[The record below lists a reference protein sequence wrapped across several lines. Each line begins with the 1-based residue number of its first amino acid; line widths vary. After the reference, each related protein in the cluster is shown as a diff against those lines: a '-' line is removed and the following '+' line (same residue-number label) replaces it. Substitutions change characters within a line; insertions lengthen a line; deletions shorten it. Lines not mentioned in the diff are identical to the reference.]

1 MQSTDFIDTVM
12 EVMSMDNMTALVSAF
27 ARAYHY
33 RNNHTW
39 VFADP
44 IAEKM
49 LTNEEYTAISQNMSQ
64 GISFFAPEFRGTQEE
79 ALRYIADH
87 QLAPSVL
94 ARSAFC
100 ERAIENAVKIGCG
113 QVVLYACGYD
123 TFSLRN
129 QHMELKI
136 FELDRPEMTHDKQY
150 RIRQTGLEPFCQ
162 VEFIGCDLSLS
173 TWRKKLINRGFDCG
187 KSSFGSLLG
196 ISYYLSKEEWRRLIG
211 TISSFAC
218 EGSSICFDYPLAE
231 GGAESQRNRELA
243 AAAGEPMKAKYSYD
257 EMEALLSEEGFLIY
271 EHMNAAEAAEAFFRE
286 YNQKNAE
293 HMMTAPEGVGYCL
306 AVKKQLT
313 H

>member
-1 MQSTDFIDTVM
+1 
-12 EVMSMDNMTALVSAF
+12 MDNMTALVSAF
-27 ARAYHY
+27 ARAHHY

-49 LTNEEYTAISQNMSQ
+49 LTDEEYTAISQNMSQ

-79 ALRYIADH
+79 ALRYIVDH

-100 ERAIENAVKIGCG
+100 ELAIENAVRIGCG

-150 RIRQTGLEPFCQ
+150 RIRQTGLEPSCQ

-173 TWRKKLINRGFDCG
+173 TWRKELINRGFDCG

-231 GGAESQRNRELA
+231 GGAESQR
-243 AAAGEPMKAKYSYD
+243 
-257 EMEALLSEEGFLIY
+257 IW
-271 EHMNAAEAAEAFFRE
+271 
-286 YNQKNAE
+286 
-293 HMMTAPEGVGYCL
+293 
-306 AVKKQLT
+306 
-313 H
+313 

>member
-1 MQSTDFIDTVM
+1 MQISDHEVLKDRISVLPYTVM

-49 LTNEEYTAISQNMSQ
+49 VTDEEYAAISQNMSQ

-79 ALRYIADH
+79 ALRYIVDH

-100 ERAIENAVKIGCG
+100 ERAIENAVRIGCG

-136 FELDRPEMTHDKQY
+136 FELDRPEMTHDKQH
-150 RIRQTGLEPFCQ
+150 RIRQTGLEQSCQ
-162 VEFIGCDLSLS
+162 VEFLGCDLSLS
-173 TWRKKLINRGFDCG
+173 SWRKELINRGFAVRMRHRTQT
-187 KSSFGSLLG
+187 SS
-196 ISYYLSKEEWRRLIG
+196 
-211 TISSFAC
+211 
-218 EGSSICFDYPLAE
+218 
-231 GGAESQRNRELA
+231 
-243 AAAGEPMKAKYSYD
+243 
-257 EMEALLSEEGFLIY
+257 
-271 EHMNAAEAAEAFFRE
+271 
-286 YNQKNAE
+286 
-293 HMMTAPEGVGYCL
+293 
-306 AVKKQLT
+306 
-313 H
+313 

>member
-1 MQSTDFIDTVM
+1 
-12 EVMSMDNMTALVSAF
+12 MDNMTALVSAF

-49 LTNEEYTAISQNMSQ
+49 LTDEEYATISQNMSQ

-79 ALRYIADH
+79 ALRYIVDH

-100 ERAIENAVKIGCG
+100 ERAIENAVRIGYG

-129 QHMELKI
+129 QHKELKI
-136 FELDRPEMTHDKQY
+136 YELDKPEMICDKQC
-150 RIRQTGLEPFCQ
+150 RINQTGTQESCQ
-162 VEFIGCDLSLS
+162 VEYIGCDLSLS
-173 TWRKKLINRGFDCG
+173 SWKEELINRGFDCS
-187 KSSFGSLLG
+187 KPSFGSLLG
-196 ISYYLSKEEWRRLIG
+196 ISYYLSKKEWGHLIG
-211 TISSFAC
+211 TISSFTC
-218 EGSSICFDYPLAE
+218 EGSSICFDYPLIE
-231 GGAESQRNRELA
+231 DGAESQRNRTLA

-257 EMEALLSEEGFLIY
+257 EMEAFLSEERFLIY
-271 EHMNAAEAAEAFFRE
+271 EHMNAAEVTEAFFRE

-293 HMMTAPEGVGYCL
+293 HMMTALEGVGYCL
-306 AVKKQLT
+306 AVKK
-313 H
+313 

>member
-1 MQSTDFIDTVM
+1 
-12 EVMSMDNMTALVSAF
+12 MDNMTALVSAF
-27 ARAYHY
+27 ARAHHY

-49 LTNEEYTAISQNMSQ
+49 LTDEEYTAISQNMSQ

-79 ALRYIADH
+79 ALRYIVDH

-100 ERAIENAVKIGCG
+100 ERAIENTVRIGCG

-136 FELDRPEMTHDKQY
+136 YELDRPEMIQDKLR
-150 RIRQTGLEPFCQ
+150 RIKQTGMEPSCH
-162 VEFIGCDLSLS
+162 VEYIGCDLSLPS
-173 TWRKKLINRGFDCG
+173 WKEELIHTGFDSG
-187 KSSFGSLLG
+187 KPSFGSLLG
-196 ISYYLSKEEWRRLIG
+196 ISYYLSKEEWKRLVG

-218 EGSSICFDYPLAE
+218 EGSSICFDYPLT
-231 GGAESQRNRELA
+231 ESGSESHRNRELA
-243 AAAGEPMKAKYSYD
+243 AAAGEPMKAKYSYS
-257 EMEALLSEEGFLIY
+257 EMEALLSEAGFLIY
-271 EHMNAAEAAEAFFRE
+271 EHMNAAEATKAFFQE
-286 YNQKNAE
+286 YNHKNAE
-293 HMMTAPEGVGYCL
+293 HVMTAPEGVGYCL
-306 AVKKQLT
+306 AVKKQLA